1 MGTCKGLLSYFVTY
15 QVPVVRFGVV
25 VTILALN
32 LVKLLEDVAKTEYL
46 MGQKYFYLQI
56 APQQNMTFIRAIRR
70 QKLYSI

>member
-32 LVKLLEDVAKTEYL
+32 LVYLIVCVLKQKT
-46 MGQKYFYLQI
+46 
-56 APQQNMTFIRAIRR
+56 
-70 QKLYSI
+70 